1 MKILTLRRIVGIAA
15 IGVAYVH
22 GKRGGDWTLASIGDT
37 MKYVWTSTSERLGIV
52 KGAHR
57 PISDRTAGSSRSS
70 GAASSTSS
78 GVSGTSSGMSGTSSG
93 VSGTASGSSPGTST
107 ANGLTGDRTRRPYNG

>member
-22 GKRGGDWTLASIGDT
+22 GKRGGDWTLASIT
-37 MKYVWTSTSERLGIV
+37 ETVKYVWTSTSERIGLG

-57 PISDRTAGSSRSS
+57 PISDRTVGSSRSS
-70 GAASSTSS
+70 GTSNASSGTSS
-78 GVSGTSSGMSGTSSG
+78 GVSGAS
-93 VSGTASGSSPGTST
+93 SGTASGSSPGTST